1 LSILFIMY
9 TFFSTFTETMKYSFY
24 FLLNSLFF
32 ITFLSCSKQERV
44 YKTIKINEMSSIV
57 DSLSAPAI
65 TYIKRQGK
73 EDLEKRL
80 IIELPYKIDSILKIK
95 QSLLYADTTQ
105 K

>member
-1 LSILFIMY
+1 MP
-9 TFFSTFTETMKYSFY
+9 
-24 FLLNSLFF
+24 
-32 ITFLSCSKQERV
+32 
-44 YKTIKINEMSSIV
+44 SIV

-65 TYIKRQGK
+65 TYVKRQGK

>member
-1 LSILFIMY
+1 MY

-65 TYIKRQGK
+65 IYIKRQGK

>member
-1 LSILFIMY
+1 MY

>member
-1 LSILFIMY
+1 MY

-80 IIELPYKIDSILKIK
+80 IIELPYKIDSVLKIK
-95 QSLLYADTTQ
+95 KSLLYVDTTQ

>member
-1 LSILFIMY
+1 MY

-24 FLLNSLFF
+24 FLLNCLFF

-44 YKTIKINEMSSIV
+44 YKTIKINEMPSIV

>member
-1 LSILFIMY
+1 
-9 TFFSTFTETMKYSFY
+9 MKYSFY

>member
-1 LSILFIMY
+1 MP
-9 TFFSTFTETMKYSFY
+9 
-24 FLLNSLFF
+24 
-32 ITFLSCSKQERV
+32 
-44 YKTIKINEMSSIV
+44 SIV

-95 QSLLYADTTQ
+95 KSLLYVDTTQ

>member
-1 LSILFIMY
+1 
-9 TFFSTFTETMKYSFY
+9 MKYFVY
-24 FLLNSLFF
+24 FLLNCLFF

-44 YKTIKINEMSSIV
+44 YKTIKINEMPSIV

-80 IIELPYKIDSILKIK
+80 VIELPYKIDSILKIK
-95 QSLLYADTTQ
+95 QSLMYADTTQ

>member
-1 LSILFIMY
+1 MY

-65 TYIKRQGK
+65 IYIKRQGK

-80 IIELPYKIDSILKIK
+80 IIELPYKIDSVLKIK
-95 QSLLYADTTQ
+95 KSLLYVDTTQ

>member
-1 LSILFIMY
+1 M
-9 TFFSTFTETMKYSFY
+9 
-24 FLLNSLFF
+24 
-32 ITFLSCSKQERV
+32 
-44 YKTIKINEMSSIV
+44 TIKINEMPSIV

-80 IIELPYKIDSILKIK
+80 VIELPYKIDSILKIK